1 MKRSSS
7 ASSSSSARKLSA
19 LLLLLGVVLVAV
31 GVSAQDERVA
41 EARREGKVVW
51 HTSLSLDSA
60 ERLAARFEQTYG
72 VKVEVHRTGSERIL
86 QRVMQEFSAGIK
98 NADVVNTSDT
108 GHYVFLKRKGLLA
121 RYTPAG
127 GDRFPA
133 GFKDPDG
140 YAWGWRAFPLVIPYN
155 TKQVAPGDVPQTWKD
170 LLDPRWTSRLVMA
183 HPGYAGSVV
192 TQIIAIEK
200 LYGWNYWAQL
210 AKHRV
215 MLVQSIHDPGRTV
228 LAGERAAGVNG
239 ADYGPLYV
247 ERRKPGAAIAAAYP
261 RDGVPM
267 IFSPTAIMSF
277 APHPSAAR
285 LFTDFIFT
293 REIQQTLADA
303 EGLYV
308 AHPDVTYPPDRPKL
322 SDLKVLVVDPA
333 ELDRR
338 TEDVKKRF
346 VELFGA

>member
-1 MKRSSS
+1 MKRSRS
-7 ASSSSSARKLSA
+7 ASSSSSAPERLASLVLLA
-19 LLLLLGVVLVAV
+19 LVLAA
-31 GVSAQDERVA
+31 GGALAQDARVA

-51 HTSLSLDSA
+51 HTSLALDSA
-60 ERLAARFEQTYG
+60 QRLATRFEQAYG

-86 QRVMQEFSAGIK
+86 QRVMQEYSAGIK

-127 GDRFPA
+127 AERFPA
-133 GFKDPDG
+133 GFKDADAV
-140 YAWGWRAFPLVIPYN
+140 AWGWRAFPLVIPYD
-155 TKQVAPGDVPQTWKD
+155 TRQVGAGDVPQTWKG
-170 LLDPRWTSRLVMA
+170 LLDPKWKNRLVMS

-192 TQIIAIEK
+192 TQIIAIER
-200 LYGWNYWAQL
+200 LYGWDYWAQL
-210 AKHRV
+210 SKNRV

-228 LAGERAAGVNG
+228 LSGERAAGVNG
-239 ADYGPLYV
+239 ADYGPLYT
-247 ERRKPGAAIAAAYP
+247 ERRKPGATVAAAYP
-261 RDGVPM
+261 RDGVPL
-267 IFSPTAIMSF
+267 IFSPTAITSF

-293 REIQQTLADA
+293 REVQQLLADA

-308 AHPDVTYPPDRPKL
+308 AHPDVTYPADRPKL
-322 SDLKVLVVDPA
+322 SELKVLVVDPD
-333 ELDRR
+333 EIDRR